1 MEQNV
6 EIIDKFGI
14 VCWFIKCFL
23 IECWFIKCNLNI
35 ERIHSKLHTRVKATY
50 PAAATKLCP

>member
-35 ERIHSKLHTRVKATY
+35 ERIHSKMRTRVKAT
-50 PAAATKLCP
+50 